1 MKKTSRRLQP
11 HRQYSESFRRMCVKE
26 YESGKYSVREIAK
39 LYKISSQ
46 VVYNWIYKYST
57 YNKKGFKIVEMSESS
72 EKKVKALYD
81 QIKKLERIIG
91 QKQLTIDYL
100 EKLIE
105 IASEEYEIDIKK
117 NSATSSSNGL
127 EKTNK

>member
-1 MKKTSRRLQP
+1 MKEPGRRLRPQ
-11 HRQYSESFRRMCVKE
+11 RIFSEEFRRMRVKE
-26 YESGKYSVREIAK
+26 YERGEYSIKEIAK
-39 LYKISSQ
+39 MYDISLQ
-46 VVYNWIYKYST
+46 TVYTWIHKYST

-72 EKKVKALYD
+72 EKKVKTLYD
-81 QIKKLERIIG
+81 RIKELERIIG

-117 NSATSSSNGL
+117 NSATSPSNGL
-127 EKTNK
+127 EKTGK